1 MYITDKRKPNTVFFG
16 SLKYGEI
23 FAMTDEDDECNKF
36 YLIKTRAKIKPLF
49 WASVMVK
56 TIAWVKF
63 GLCPKR
69 PR

>member
-36 YLIKTRAKIKPLF
+36 YLIKPGRKSSRCFGRA
-49 WASVMVK
+49 
-56 TIAWVKF
+56 
-63 GLCPKR
+63 
-69 PR
+69 